1 MKEPEIIVTHL
12 KPVKEYK
19 KISFC
24 FYCWETIDE
33 IIERVNK
40 FKEELEIFKKE
51 GWEGVE
57 NGYSPIHSGDVLQL
71 YKTHFVDD
79 KEYNDKITLA
89 LQNKPSWED
98 APEGAESLGI
108 AIWECDYQYEWVWFY
123 HKDPLNVVFAENK
136 PPII

>member
-1 MKEPEIIVTHL
+1 MKEPTIIVTHL
-12 KPVKEYK
+12 KPIKEYK
-19 KISFC
+19 EISFY

-33 IIERVNK
+33 LIERVGK

-57 NGYSPIHSGDVLQL
+57 KDYNTIYSGEVLQL
-71 YKTHFVDD
+71 YKTHFVED

-108 AIWECDYQYEWVWFY
+108 AIWDCDYQYEWVWFY

-136 PPII
+136 PL